1 MAYTFQG
8 QIQPSVV
15 VFVFFNNIL
24 LEYNHV
30 DSLTFVGGCFH
41 AKRQCL
47 GVEGKSLW
55 PAKLKIFTL

>member
-8 QIQPSVV
+8 QIQPSV
-15 VFVFFNNIL
+15 FFLNKIL

-30 DSLTFVGGCFH
+30 DSFTFVGGCFH
-41 AKRQCL
+41 AKRQGL
-47 GVEGKSLW
+47 GVVGKTLR